1 MFATAIGGGLWGISC
16 EPQSAEVSVSERDG
30 YLILGFEDKLST
42 IRIHNENQEVELKFG
57 DIKKKEL
64 DVIAKA
70 FVDAFNDGE
79 FWIDEIDD
87 YIRSLEYELEQAR
100 ETLREIREGY

>member
-1 MFATAIGGGLWGISC
+1 MTVSS
-16 EPQSAEVSVSERDG
+16 EPQSSSVSISEKDG
-30 YLILGFEDKLST
+30 YMILVFEDKLSR
-42 IRIHNENQEVELKFG
+42 IHIHNENQEVELKFG
-57 DIKKKEL
+57 DIKKKVKF

-87 YIRSLEYELEQAR
+87 YIRSLEYELEQSR

>member
-1 MFATAIGGGLWGISC
+1 MRISC

-42 IRIHNENQEVELKFG
+42 IHIHNENQEVELKFG
-57 DIKKKEL
+57 DIKKKVKL
-64 DVIAKA
+64 DVIVKA

-100 ETLREIREGY
+100 ETLREIREVY